1 MRRPLRAKHHRVV
14 SHRRPQPAIP
24 STRFTGARKT
34 TAVSWLHAF
43 TLGQYQHRYQHPH
56 LAPGKRPGTAGAPAR
71 AHAGSAP
78 GHAAADLRDVKI
90 SNAHHQKLSTEF
102 PTRDKMARH
111 LGGLPEMLID
121 FSWRNVAVFL
131 VALMVTSCLML
142 GGVIIAVDRLLYTSA
157 DEQSALVERP
167 RHSSRDSQFRTPRLS
182 KNHE

>member
-1 MRRPLRAKHHRVV
+1 M
-14 SHRRPQPAIP
+14 
-24 STRFTGARKT
+24 G
-34 TAVSWLHAF
+34 
-43 TLGQYQHRYQHPH
+43 
-56 LAPGKRPGTAGAPAR
+56 
-71 AHAGSAP
+71 
-78 GHAAADLRDVKI
+78 
-90 SNAHHQKLSTEF
+90 
-102 PTRDKMARH
+102 RH

-167 RHSSRDSQFRTPRLS
+167 RHSWQDSQFRTPRLS